1 MNKYIIQKSDT
12 QTKSWVLTDTENGVV
27 ITFEQGKFN
36 DTQKVTLLENTNKTA
51 KELAKILKEIGE
63 WAVEHHS
70 DKLFDL

>member
-1 MNKYIIQKSDT
+1 MSKYILQKST
-12 QTKSWVLTDTENGVV
+12 QLLVWVLTDTENGVV

-51 KELAKILKEIGE
+51 EELAKILREMGE
-63 WAVEHHS
+63 WAVKHHA

>member
-27 ITFEQGKFN
+27 ITFENGKFN

-51 KELAKILKEIGE
+51 EELAKILKEMGE
-63 WAVEHHS
+63 WAVKHHA
-70 DKLFDL
+70 DKLF

>member
-1 MNKYIIQKSDT
+1 MSKYILQKST

-51 KELAKILKEIGE
+51 EELAKILKEMGE
-63 WAVEHHS
+63 WAVKHHA
-70 DKLFDL
+70 DKLF